1 MCVGEIE
8 VVEAEGSGF
17 VDVGGPGRVGVFCDG
32 EVVDGGVNDRRIVG
46 AGDGDGEIVL
56 VIGAAWLSVVDG
68 DVVGEFDGFT
78 SGEEVEREI
87 ALEGPIASVVDGE
100 EVESVESGSAEWR
113 SDH

>member
-8 VVEAEGSGF
+8 VVEAEGSEF
-17 VDVGGPGRVGVFCDG
+17 VDVGDAGRVGGFCDG
-32 EVVDGGVNDRRIVG
+32 EVRDLSVNDRRIVG
-46 AGDGDGEIVL
+46 AGDGDGERVL
-56 VIGAAWLSVVDG
+56 LIGAALSVVDG
-68 DVVGEFDGFT
+68 DDVGEFDGFT

-87 ALEGPIASVVDGE
+87 ACEGPIASVVDGE